1 MADCILEVCVDSAF
15 SLEEAIAGGADR
27 IELCSSLGLGG
38 LSPLPGMMA
47 LAASSPI
54 PVYALIRP
62 RSGDF
67 VFSQTEV
74 AMMKADID
82 LARQHGLAGVVIGAS
97 CGDGTLDR
105 QVLAALVE
113 HAKGLGLTL
122 HRAFDLVPD
131 FNDAIDMAAELGFE
145 RILTSGGAR
154 SAMDGI
160 DTLAAIVAHADSRL
174 SIMPGSGVNT
184 DNAGALIERL
194 GVHEVH
200 SSASAAQKAPSGK
213 VVELGFESAAPRA
226 TSRAV
231 VAAIKSAI
239 SAA

>member
-1 MADCILEVCVDSAF
+1 MAERLLEVCVDSAF
-15 SLEEAIAGGADR
+15 SLEEAILGGADR
-27 IELCSSLGLGG
+27 IELCSSLELGG

-47 LAASSPI
+47 LAATCPI

-62 RSGDF
+62 RNGDF

-82 LARQHGLAGVVIGAS
+82 MARQHGLAGVVIGAS
-97 CGDGTLDR
+97 SADGTLDR
-105 QVLAALVE
+105 QVLQALAE
-113 HAKGLGLTL
+113 HASGLGLTL

-131 FNDAIDMAAELGFE
+131 FNDAIDMAAQLGFE

-154 SAMDGI
+154 SAMDAI
-160 DTLAAIVAHADSRL
+160 DTLAAIVSHAGSRL
-174 SIMPGSGVNT
+174 SIMPGSGVNAH
-184 DNAGALIERL
+184 NAGTLIERL
-194 GVHEVH
+194 GVRELH

-213 VVELGFESAAPRA
+213 AVELGFESAAPRA
-226 TSRAV
+226 TSRSV
-231 VAAIKSAI
+231 VVAIKSAI